1 MLRLWEDKGQTWSV
15 FAWDEITS
23 LIPVVILPCL
33 QKCTEQ
39 LLSKMCPFYA
49 GVIRSFGY
57 VNGLHLVP
65 DVQHNIWAMTKY
77 PKINRC
83 MVVLDFV
90 EIADLP
96 VRAGLLDYKA
106 VQMKAQHM
114 GFNENLFLLCSVL
127 QRIFSPQLGYL
138 KSTRTFPNTLNKES

>member
-1 MLRLWEDKGQTWSV
+1 MLQIWEDKGQTWLV

-23 LIPVVILPCL
+23 LVPVIILPGL

-57 VNGLHLVP
+57 VNGLHLAP
-65 DVQHNIWAMTKY
+65 DVQHNIWATNKY

-83 MVVLDFV
+83 MVVLDIV

-96 VRAGLLDYKA
+96 VTAGLLDYKA
-106 VQMKAQHM
+106 VQMKAQYM
-114 GFNENLFLLCSVL
+114 GFSENLFLLYSVL
-127 QRIFSPQLGYL
+127 QQIF
-138 KSTRTFPNTLNKES
+138 FPLSWDA